1 MSTPI
6 SGPGCPP
13 PVHGDVA
20 NAVLE
25 GIVVA
30 MAAHPTQTEARR
42 QVKTQGARAFIMGL
56 LPQNALQMMIAGQ
69 AALFHELI
77 ADAGHDVL
85 AAMSGP
91 GKERARGSV
100 NAMSRTLCKNLE
112 MLVRLQGVPE
122 PAAVVREEPA
132 HAAPVVE
139 AAPPPSMEQPVAEFS
154 WLDEP
159 YEEWVIVT
167 PADIAAMKAAALA
180 DKALA
185 DKALARKALADKV
198 PEDAALTVAAPEN
211 EALAEA
217 ADAVLVPTTA
227 VSWRTGGDGDGIVPF
242 HGAAAFGPDMSRI
255 DPETMARGPRA
266 VAHAEGHDRAAR

>member
-6 SGPGCPP
+6 SGPGCSS
-13 PVHGDVA
+13 PVSDVVS

-30 MAAHPTQTEARR
+30 MSAHPTQTEARR
-42 QVKTQGARAFIMGL
+42 QVKAQGARVFIMGL

-85 AAMSGP
+85 AALSGP
-91 GKERARGSV
+91 GKERARRSV

-112 MLVRLQGVPE
+112 MLVRLQGMPE
-122 PAAVVREEPA
+122 PVAVAVEKPA

-139 AAPPPSMEQPVAEFS
+139 AAALSTEQPVAEFS

-159 YEEWVIVT
+159 YEEWIIAT
-167 PADIAAMKAAALA
+167 PADIAAMQAGSPEAAALA
-180 DKALA
+180 
-185 DKALARKALADKV
+185 
-198 PEDAALTVAAPEN
+198 EG
-211 EALAEA
+211 
-217 ADAVLVPTTA
+217 ADAVLVPAAAAAATA
-227 VSWRTGGDGDGIVPF
+227 SVTAPWRADGDGDGSVAF
-242 HGAAAFGPDMSRI
+242 HGTAVSGADMPQPDPATMPYGP
-255 DPETMARGPRA
+255 GA
-266 VAHAEGHDRAAR
+266 VVPVERHGQAAR